1 MERENLLTQRIAQL
15 EAICQGLEK
24 EIQQLRDREDVS
36 VLSLHE
42 AKAQEQKYRAIF
54 DRLNEFIILL
64 QPDGTVIEV
73 NQTGLDFGGLK
84 LSDVVGKYFWEISWW
99 ESSEAKK
106 PFLPPQG
113 EWSRRHERKIT
124 RNQQKLRKA
133 IAASARG
140 ELIRFQVDLHG
151 AKIVF
156 DAGGRVREQVPEQ
169 KHQKEEKRII
179 DFSLKPILDETGRVT
194 LLVAEGK
201 DMGYSSVFAGDVA
214 VKTEASSRWQERE
227 SSDFFFADFPLAPEK
242 SMSKTQQATA
252 ELQQTRKFLQT
263 IVDHLPVAVFVK
275 DATED
280 NFGKFKLWNKTCE
293 TICGISAD
301 RVIDKTDYDIF
312 PKEQADFFRQKDREA
327 IARRTPEDI
336 AGEPIDSYTLG
347 RRLLHTIKVP
357 IYDERDMPEYLL
369 CISEDITEQQA
380 ALRDRQLAEAAL
392 QESEAKH
399 SSLMNDVLEQS
410 EVGIFILDAD
420 FQVVWI
426 NQALER
432 YFGVRREDL
441 IGLDKRMLI
450 RDRIRYIFEDP
461 EYFVRTVIATYDN
474 NTYIENF
481 ECHILPDGDRHE
493 RWLQHLSQPIR
504 FGLYAGGRIEH
515 YTDITSRKQAEAE
528 LHRVNRSLRTLS
540 DCNQALVR
548 ATTEADLLKDICQIC
563 VIVGGYRLAWVGFVR
578 DDKEK
583 TVVPVAKYGVEG
595 CCLDTLNITWA
606 NPKRNHGPI
615 DTAVRMG
622 TSSIFQNIPGNPYY
636 AEWRERARECGY
648 ASAIAI
654 PLIADD
660 RVFGV
665 FNLYSDSAN
674 AFDRAEVKLLL
685 ELADDIAYGILAL
698 RAHKAHQES
707 EEKFRQLAENIQD
720 VFWIANADETEI
732 IYVSPAYK
740 EVWGRTEESIYTDP
754 KSYLDAIH
762 PEDRQ
767 IVVPPIQR
775 DTSASFDV
783 EYRIVR
789 PDGTIRWIWDRG
801 FAIAND
807 IGEIYR
813 RAGIAKD
820 ITERKRTE
828 DLLRLAK
835 EELEIRVQERT
846 AELEATNNQ
855 LQQELKQRLQAE
867 QDRSQLIEIVEATT
881 DFICSTTLDGEIV
894 YFNQAARQI
903 LGLSPDEQLNDRNI
917 DCAYPDWA
925 MELIQTEGIPTAIRE
940 GTWLGETA
948 LLSDDRREIP
958 LSQLI
963 IAHKVAHG
971 FSPPEVGK
979 NTPIN
984 SSVNLLSTIARDI
997 TQQKQSEA
1005 TLREAERR
1013 WRNLLENVRL
1023 LVVGLDREGRVEY
1036 VNPFF
1041 LELSGYNADEVLGK
1055 DWFKF
1060 FLPKYQQ
1067 AKVSAYFEE
1076 ILQQNFHPHYQ
1087 NSILTKSGEE
1097 KIVAW
1102 NNTLLQNLRGETVGT
1117 MSIGED
1123 ITERYAIERMK
1134 DEFISVVSHEL
1145 RTPLTSIHGA
1155 LNLLSSG
1162 LVLPSSERG
1171 DRVLKIA
1178 AESAE
1183 RLVRLVN
1190 DILELERLES
1200 GKMSLSKCWVNPAD
1214 LLHQA
1219 AEQMQV
1225 MANRGGISLEVCAQK
1240 LELYADPDRIL
1251 QVLTNLL
1258 SNAIKFSPAGS
1269 TVWLSVMLLSNE
1281 EISPLCSP
1289 SSESRSRSVAFD
1301 PTVRVFEQVPAKSAQ
1316 KVIFEVKDEG
1326 RGIPVDKIDSI
1337 FERFHQVDA
1346 SDSRKKE
1353 GTGLGLAICR
1363 SIIEQHEG
1371 CIWVK
1376 SILDRGSS
1384 FYFSLPINTQ
1394 SENRNDDN

>member
-1 MERENLLTQRIAQL
+1 MERENRLTQRIAQL
-15 EAICQGLEK
+15 EATCQGLESQ
-24 EIQQLRDREDVS
+24 IRQLRDREDVS
-36 VLSLHE
+36 LLSLHE

-54 DRLNEFIILL
+54 DRLNLFIILL
-64 QPDGTVIEV
+64 QPDGIVVEV
-73 NQTGLDFGGLK
+73 NQTALDFWGAK
-84 LSDVVGKYFWEISWW
+84 LSDVVGKYFWEISSW
-99 ESSEAKK
+99 EIASVERRFLSSQGSLPRWHQRKKAKN
-106 PFLPPQG
+106 QG
-113 EWSRRHERKIT
+113 KI
-124 RNQQKLRKA
+124 KKA
-133 IAASARG
+133 IAASAKG
-140 ELIRFQVDLHG
+140 ELMKLEVDMQPAIG
-151 AKIVF
+151 
-156 DAGGRVREQVPEQ
+156 
-169 KHQKEEKRII
+169 EKATI
-179 DFSLKPILDETGRVT
+179 DFSFKPILDETGRVT
-194 LLVAEGK
+194 LLVIEGK
-201 DMGYSSVFAGDVA
+201 DTGYSSP
-214 VKTEASSRWQERE
+214 EALCGGCDRE
-227 SSDFFFADFPLAPEK
+227 SIE
-242 SMSKTQQATA
+242 TQAAIA

-263 IVDHLPVAVFVK
+263 IVDRLPVAVFVK
-275 DATED
+275 DATEE

-312 PKEQADFFRQKDREA
+312 PKEQADFFRQKDLEA
-327 IARRTPEDI
+327 IARRIPEDI
-336 AGEPIDSYTLG
+336 ACEPIDSYTLG

-357 IYDERDMPEYLL
+357 IYDESDAPEYLL
-369 CISEDITEQQA
+369 CISEDITEKEL
-380 ALRDRQLAEAAL
+380 ALRERQLAEAAL
-392 QESEAKH
+392 RESEAKH

-410 EVGIFILDAD
+410 EVGIFILDAN

-432 YFGVRREDL
+432 YFGVRREDI
-441 IGLDKRMLI
+441 IGLDKRKLI
-450 RDRIRYIFEDP
+450 RDRIRYIFEDA
-461 EYFVRTVIATYDN
+461 ESFANTVIATYEN

-481 ECHILPDGDRHE
+481 ECHILPDRGRKE

-515 YTDITSRKQAEAE
+515 YTDITSRKLAEAE
-528 LHRVNRSLRTLS
+528 LQRVNRALKTISN
-540 DCNQALVR
+540 CNQALVR

-563 VIVGGYRLAWVGFVR
+563 VIIGGYRLAWVGFVR
-578 DDKEK
+578 DVVVGAAGRVPRHGADRKPSNKEEK
-583 TVVPVAKYGVEG
+583 TLVPVAKYGLEG
-595 CCLDTLNITWA
+595 CCLDNLNITWA
-606 NPKRNHGPI
+606 DPQRGRGPI

-622 TSSIFQNIPGNPYY
+622 THSIFQNIPGNPYY
-636 AEWRERARECGY
+636 PDWRERALECGF
-648 ASAIAI
+648 AAAIAI

-660 RVFGV
+660 IVFGV
-665 FNLYSDSAN
+665 FNLYSDSAD
-674 AFDRAEVKLLL
+674 AFDQEEVKLLL

-698 RAHKAHQES
+698 RAHQAHLES

-732 IYVSPAYK
+732 IYVSPAY
-740 EVWGRTEESIYTDP
+740 EEIWGRKCESIYTNP
-754 KSYLDAIH
+754 KSYLDSIH
-762 PEDRQ
+762 PEDRDR
-767 IVVPPIQR
+767 VFLPIQR

-783 EYRIVR
+783 EFRIVR
-789 PDGTIRWIWDRG
+789 PDGAIRWIWDRG

-807 IGEIYR
+807 SGEIYR

-820 ITERKRTE
+820 ITERKE
-828 DLLRLAK
+828 ADLLLRLAK

-846 AELEATNNQ
+846 AELEAANKR

-867 QDRSQLIEIVEATT
+867 QERSQLIEIVEATT
-881 DFICSTTLDGEIV
+881 DFISSSTLDGQIA
-894 YFNQAARQI
+894 YLNQAARKI
-903 LGLSPDEQLNDRNI
+903 LGLSPEEELNNKNI
-917 DCAYPDWA
+917 DRAYPDWA

-948 LLSDDRREIP
+948 LLSHDGREIP

-963 IAHKVAHG
+963 IAHKTAS
-971 FSPPEVGK
+971 FSPLQVVK
-979 NTPIN
+979 DVAKN
-984 SSVNLLSTIARDI
+984 SSVYLLSTIARDI

-1005 TLREAERR
+1005 TLREAGRR

-1023 LVVGLDREGRVEY
+1023 LVVGLDGEGRVEY

-1041 LELSGYNADEVLGK
+1041 LELTGYETDEVLGK
-1055 DWFKF
+1055 SWFKD

-1067 AKVSAYFEE
+1067 PKVSEYFQE
-1076 ILQQNFHPHYQ
+1076 ILQQEFHPHYQ
-1087 NSILTKSGEE
+1087 NSILTSSGEE

-1102 NNTLLQNLRGETVGT
+1102 NNTLLQNLQGETIGT

-1162 LVLPSSERG
+1162 LVVPGSDRG

-1200 GKMSLSKCWVNPAD
+1200 GKMSLCKSWVDATD

-1225 MANRGGISLEVCAQK
+1225 MANRGGISLEVYARELK
-1240 LELYADPDRIL
+1240 LYADPDRIL

-1258 SNAIKFSPAGS
+1258 SNAIKFSPTGS
-1269 TVWLSVMLLSNE
+1269 QVCLTVMLSNSLLLSLEGWE
-1281 EISPLCSP
+1281 ELSGAGETSSP
-1289 SSESRSRSVAFD
+1289 SFPFEDTAPILERMGAQDSE
-1301 PTVRVFEQVPAKSAQ
+1301 
-1316 KVIFEVKDEG
+1316 KVIIFKVKDEG
-1326 RGIPVDKIDSI
+1326 RGIPADKIDTI

-1363 SIIEQHEG
+1363 SIVEQHGG
-1371 CIWVK
+1371 CIWVN
-1376 SILDRGSS
+1376 SVLDRGSS
-1384 FYFSLPINTQ
+1384 FYFSLPINTLE
-1394 SENRNDDN
+1394 ENANDNK